1 MHFLLILSIASA
13 VQAVGHGNIGHR
25 NNDLSCPLAFDGR
38 VPQTATGNTFVG
50 GKLPYDPSYVLGA
63 NVTWRDAL
71 RFPNGPQAL
80 FDNSTSKAV
89 EVTIDDRSIFTP
101 SADNRQIGFRRAELL
116 PKPAN
121 ATDIVTGIKTLHWS
135 MKTDQYRQLNYSHE
149 YQLIWLENQD
159 YSANQFTIGTGT
171 PYGSN
176 STSDKDARSLF
187 LLGTSATVPQ
197 QTLWKTSFTEGVWH
211 NFGLVLDYTANEIE
225 VFYSKGQE
233 PLARKTKLLAN
244 DLSNLGQYHFGVL
257 KKPTGP
263 SGIDI
268 TKTGFQEAGIQEG
281 ITYGGIFEENSVGGC
296 ISLAKGVKGKTS
308 R

>member
-1 MHFLLILSIASA
+1 MYWLILASIASIA
-13 VQAVGHGNIGHR
+13 QATGRRDDI
-25 NNDLSCPLAFDGR
+25 SCPLVFDGR
-38 VPQTATGNTFVG
+38 VPKTATGSNFES

-63 NVTWRDAL
+63 NLTWKDAL

-80 FDNSTSKAV
+80 FDNSTTKAV

-101 SADNRQIGFRRAELL
+101 SPDNRQTGFRRAELL
-116 PKPAN
+116 PKPTN
-121 ATDIVTGIKTLHWS
+121 ATDSVTGIKTLHWS

-149 YQLIWLENQD
+149 YQLVWLENQD

-176 STSDKDARSLF
+176 STSDKDARMLF

-197 QTLWKTSFTEGVWH
+197 QTLWKTPFTEGVWH
-211 NFGLVLDYTANEIE
+211 NFGLVLDYTANEVE
-225 VFYSKGQE
+225 VFYSKGQA

-263 SGIDI
+263 PGIDI
-268 TKTGFQEAGIQEG
+268 TKAGFQEAGIHEG
-281 ITYGGIFEENSVGGC
+281 LTYGGVFEENSKGGC
-296 ISLAKGVKGKTS
+296 ISLANGVKGRIS
-308 R
+308 RWWYY

>member
-1 MHFLLILSIASA
+1 MYWLIFASVASA
-13 VQAVGHGNIGHR
+13 VTASGYR
-25 NNDLSCPLAFDGR
+25 NDVSCPLVFDGR
-38 VPQTATGNTFVG
+38 VPRSATGDTFTS

-63 NVTWRDAL
+63 NLTWTDAL
-71 RFPNGPQAL
+71 RFPSEPDSL
-80 FDNSTSKAV
+80 FDNNTSKAL

-101 SADNRQIGFRRAELL
+101 SPDNRQTGFRRAELQ

-121 ATDIVTGIKTLHWS
+121 ATSAVTGVKTLHWS
-135 MKTDQYRQLNYSHE
+135 MKTDEHRSLNYTHE

-176 STSDKDARSLF
+176 STSAKDAQSLF
-187 LLGTSATVPQ
+187 LLGTSAASPQ
-197 QTLWKTSFTEGVWH
+197 QTLWKTPFTKEVWH
-211 NFGLVLDYTANEIE
+211 NFGLVLDYDANRVE
-225 VFYSKGQE
+225 VFYSKGNA
-233 PLARKTKLLAN
+233 PLARKTGFLAN

-268 TKTGFQEAGIQEG
+268 TKQGFQEAGIHEG
-281 ITYGGIFEENSVGGC
+281 VTYGGIFEEDSASGC
-296 ISLAKGVKGKTS
+296 ISVAKGVKGRTT